1 MIIDSHA
8 HVVLPTAKQIGLMA
22 EAGVERTVLFSTI
35 VHPEKCGDMQSLE
48 KEMSILGEILA
59 GVRNNLEST
68 VRSIE
73 ERRLGRLVLRP
84 NGGMVSPGPVPVYA
98 PGSPQAPECSTY
110 SITEPSR
117 DDTRHSNG
125 VKCSTYSITSAGG
138 PLV

>member
-84 NGGMVSPGPVPVYA
+84 NGGMVSPGP
-98 PGSPQAPECSTY
+98 GS
-110 SITEPSR
+110 R
-117 DDTRHSNG
+117 LRTRF
-125 VKCSTYSITSAGG
+125 TSATRVFNIFYHRTQ
-138 PLV
+138 PR